1 MKTPAKIWPCV
12 LAAAWGCA
20 RPSPAVAPSAFSPEN
35 HPPEAESSGLPELFK
50 HPPWRTTLD
59 GQGRPIHVHAEARV
73 RITAHPGGLE
83 LGQVRIYDERTNDVG
98 FHYSGSF
105 GEPPAR
111 CEYTL
116 SVFVYPATEPVRE
129 HFVGVRQAFMTHA
142 VAPKRSDR
150 VLGLD
155 QWHGTT
161 GMHEAYVT
169 VREMVPTFDQ
179 MSLYQ
184 RGRWFL
190 KYRITFAPVDSQ
202 VCEKHILEA
211 MAALQI
217 DETA

>member
-1 MKTPAKIWPCV
+1 M
-12 LAAAWGCA
+12 AAVSACA
-20 RPSPAVAPSAFSPEN
+20 SRPSSLAVAPSSPSTESQ
-35 HPPEAESSGLPELFK
+35 PSESSELPELFK

-59 GQGRPIHVHAEARV
+59 GQGRPFHVHTEARV
-73 RITAHPGGLE
+73 GFTAHPGGLE
-83 LGQVRIYDERTNDVG
+83 LSQVRIYDERTNDVG
-98 FHYSGSF
+98 FHYGGFF

-116 SVFVYPATEPVRE
+116 SVFVYPATEPLRE

-155 QWHGTT
+155 QWHGST
-161 GMHEAYVT
+161 GLHEAYVT

-184 RGRWFL
+184 RGRWYL
-190 KYRITFAPVDSQ
+190 KYRITFAPADSQ
-202 VCEKHILEA
+202 VCERHILDA
-211 MAALQI
+211 VAALQI
-217 DETA
+217 DQTA